1 MSNPA
6 TPPADPP
13 AADAAGWPSNTAC
26 LVDLDGYAGPIDLLL
41 DLVRRQRVDL
51 GRISILTLV
60 DQFATALDRA
70 RGLVPLERQGE
81 WLLVATWLVLLK
93 SQLLLP
99 AAPAAADPAATAV
112 QAELLALEDRAAMRA
127 AAAWLEAR
135 PQLGQDW
142 FVRGR
147 RREPGPRR
155 SGFVALLEAGL
166 IVFRGAGGRPEE
178 AVYRP
183 PPLPRLWLATDAIAS
198 IRARLA
204 ATPEGGP
211 LALFLPDL
219 PVAAPD
225 RPLRARAAVA
235 STLMAALELA
245 RTGEA
250 GLEQG
255 GDFAP
260 VTLRATAAAVHPP
273 FAAPERPLGCTDGPE
288 AA

>member
-99 AAPAAADPAATAV
+99 ADPAAAEQAANAV

-135 PQLGQDW
+135 P
-142 FVRGR
+142 
-147 RREPGPRR
+147 P
-155 SGFVALLEAGL
+155 
-166 IVFRGAGGRPEE
+166 
-178 AVYRP
+178 
-183 PPLPRLWLATDAIAS
+183 
-198 IRARLA
+198 
-204 ATPEGGP
+204 
-211 LALFLPDL
+211 
-219 PVAAPD
+219 
-225 RPLRARAAVA
+225 
-235 STLMAALELA
+235 
-245 RTGEA
+245 
-250 GLEQG
+250 
-255 GDFAP
+255 
-260 VTLRATAAAVHPP
+260 
-273 FAAPERPLGCTDGPE
+273 
-288 AA
+288 

>member
-1 MSNPA
+1 
-6 TPPADPP
+6 
-13 AADAAGWPSNTAC
+13 
-26 LVDLDGYAGPIDLLL
+26 
-41 DLVRRQRVDL
+41 
-51 GRISILTLV
+51 
-60 DQFATALDRA
+60 
-70 RGLVPLERQGE
+70 
-81 WLLVATWLVLLK
+81 
-93 SQLLLP
+93 
-99 AAPAAADPAATAV
+99 
-112 QAELLALEDRAAMRA
+112 MRA

-135 PQLGQDW
+135 PQLGQSL
-142 FVRGR
+142 FARGIR
-147 RREPGPRR
+147 PAPGPRR

-183 PPLPRLWLATDAIAS
+183 PPLPRLWLATDAIAR

-204 ATPEGGP
+204 ASPEGGP

-250 GLEQG
+250 GLEQP
-255 GDFAP
+255 GDFAT

-273 FAAPERPLGCTDGPE
+273 FAAPERPLGRADGPE